1 MIFFFQNLHKIV
13 GDKFENYADSVVA
26 DFIFGKWIMK
36 SLHNDGNKNGLITS
50 VPVTGQL
57 QSNLALAGEALKA
70 LISNDFEQ
78 KGIDGSIMGTLPQA
92 IKNVCSNRRA

>member
-13 GDKFENYADSVVA
+13 GDKFKTDADSVVA

-36 SLHNDGNKNGLITS
+36 SLHHDGNKNGLITS

-57 QSNLALAGEALKA
+57 QSNLVLAGEALKA
-70 LISNDFEQ
+70 LISNDLEQ
-78 KGIDGSIMGTLPQA
+78 DDVDGSIMGTLPQA
-92 IKNVCSNRRA
+92 IQNICSNRRA